1 MTVMDYKSCYE
12 RIWRA
17 GLLKKASDK
26 GINGRMWI
34 YIKNFLLDRQY
45 YIKVN
50 DYKSPTYKSAVG
62 IPQGSVISP
71 VLCNLYTGDAM
82 EGVKG
87 LHAEFADDTTVV
99 NSDSTVSGA
108 CEKANYDMKVEG
120 KWCRSWNM
128 SVLDKTEVMIISFDG
143 KEVEEQV
150 RVYMGEKLLKVVKTK
165 LEDLKVLRRSP
176 DLLNNVKIGQGQ
188 LQLIMKQILFYHILG
203 LQPFWSSDLNNP
215 MNTPTNSPVISGE
228 KMLR

>member
-1 MTVMDYKSCYE
+1 MDYESYYE

-34 YIKNFLLDRQY
+34 YIKHFLLDRQY
-45 YIKVN
+45 CIKVN
-50 DYKSPTYKSAVG
+50 GYKSPTYKSAVV
-62 IPQGSVISP
+62 IPQESVISP

-87 LHAEFADDTTVV
+87 LHAEVAEDATVV

-108 CEKANYDMKVEG
+108 CEKANYDLKVEG

-128 SVLDKTEVMIISFDG
+128 SALDKTEVMIISFDG

-150 RVYMGEKLLKVVKTK
+150 RVYMGEKLIKVVKTK
-165 LEDLKVLRRSP
+165 KSVR
-176 DLLNNVKIGQGQ
+176 
-188 LQLIMKQILFYHILG
+188 YHFE
-203 LQPFWSSDLNNP
+203 Q
-215 MNTPTNSPVISGE
+215 
-228 KMLR
+228 